1 MTFRAFRLASG
12 AAVAAALSL
21 AATPVFA
28 EGWGG
33 GHYRGHDDDTGWIV
47 GGIIGIGAIAAIAA
61 ATSSNNRRDRTYA
74 YHERSD
80 GYTDRDDPYQG
91 RSDQDYSTD
100 KPGYEGSDDER
111 GQSSRSEPDSERPDG
126 SDNLD
131 ALVDRCIALVER
143 GDARVESVDSTEQD
157 SSGWRIAGRVNG
169 NRDFSCAVDSDGR
182 VSEPT
187 IDGSGSDD

>member
-1 MTFRAFRLASG
+1 MNFRASRLASG
-12 AAVAAALSL
+12 AAFAAALSL
-21 AATPVFA
+21 AATPALA

-33 GHYRGHDDDTGWIV
+33 NHHRSYGDDTGWIV

-61 ATSSNNRRDRTYA
+61 ATSSSNRRDRTYR

-80 GYTDRDDPYQG
+80 EYADRDDLYQG
-91 RSDQDYSTD
+91 QNNQDYGADSQRYD
-100 KPGYEGSDDER
+100 SSDDD
-111 GQSSRSEPDSERPDG
+111 GDQSSWSESDSERTDG
-126 SDNLD
+126 NDNLD

-143 GDARVESVDSTEQD
+143 GDTRVESVDSTERD

-187 IDGSGSDD
+187 IDGSGFDD

>member
-1 MTFRAFRLASG
+1 MKFRASRIASG

-21 AATPVFA
+21 AATPALA

-33 GHYRGHDDDTGWIV
+33 DHHRGHGDDTGWIV

-61 ATSSNNRRDRTYA
+61 AASSNADR
-74 YHERSD
+74 
-80 GYTDRDDPYQG
+80 GDPY
-91 RSDQDYSTD
+91 RERYDQDYGAD
-100 KPGYEGSDDER
+100 NRRYYGSDDDDDR
-111 GQSSRSEPDSERPDG
+111 TTSSEPDSERSDG
-126 SDNLD
+126 NDNLD
-131 ALVDRCIALVER
+131 ALVDRCVALVER
-143 GDARVESVDSTEQD
+143 GDTRVESVDSTERD

-187 IDGSGSDD
+187 IDGTGFDD